1 MLGGTSSIDDM
12 VYIRG
17 NRHVYDEW
25 AKKGAEGWSFKDVEP
40 YFIKAENYTG
50 RNPSGEIGFNPD
62 KCMQVLYKMCNHQ
75 ICWKQKYITAQ
86 HRDHLSGT
94 KHINITSKNGIL

>member
-1 MLGGTSSIDDM
+1 MGGTSSIDDM

-25 AKKGAEGWSFKDVEP
+25 AKKGAEGWSFRDVEP

-50 RNPSGEIGFNPD
+50 RNPSGEVGFNSD
-62 KCMQVLYKMCNHQ
+62 KCMQVLYIKCV
-75 ICWKQKYITAQ
+75 TT
-86 HRDHLSGT
+86 RSVG
-94 KHINITSKNGIL
+94 SKNTIQLCTVISFPEQNILI